1 MLDPTIS
8 AKKITFDLKVPIVV
22 VYPGLNGDSHCI
34 VSYNIKEMNWVF
46 LFIYLKSLLNNKSN
60 RLCLRVR
67 LGKRFYR

>member
-46 LFIYLKSLLNNKSN
+46 FFYLFKEFIK
-60 RLCLRVR
+60 
-67 LGKRFYR
+67 

>member
-34 VSYNIKEMNWVF
+34 VSYKIKEMNWVF
-46 LFIYLKSLLNNKSN
+46 FLFFKEFIK
-60 RLCLRVR
+60 
-67 LGKRFYR
+67 